1 MDPLSIALI
10 LGLWGFITGVDS
22 YSTKFI
28 LGLIPLIA
36 GFVAGLL
43 IGDVV
48 TGAVVGASTQLMSL
62 GLVPIG
68 GAVPPDFAVV
78 TVVALLLVKGGVDI
92 SAAILAAIP
101 AGILSMYLD
110 IFGRTLNVSI
120 IRKAD
125 LLVEEGRFDDIT
137 KWHFSGLLV
146 LGFMRF
152 IAYFVSVYITASF
165 GVDALKAFLDT
176 LPSWAL
182 GGLSVAGAVLPA
194 LGLGILISFL
204 DIEKRLATLLVPFLI
219 VALIAFDYMFSFVLL
234 GAGIYTWYML
244 SKVRKST
251 NSEGVREFREASKE
265 LSEAMGKIKYKISF
279 FLEPSWNYER
289 MQALGYLYSILPAL
303 KVIYK
308 DEEKL
313 KEAARVHLEFFNT
326 NPFFAPILMGIN
338 IATEE
343 ERPGD
348 WDLVRAIK
356 TGLMGVFA
364 GLGDSLI
371 YLVIGAVLLILGSTY
386 TLLAT
391 ESAMFAYIPL
401 LVIVIFNAI
410 FIPFRLMGLNFGYK
424 RGLRITE
431 SFKAEKVK
439 GIRSIFEW
447 LAVVSIG
454 AVLPVV
460 LRVIVAPIYPYL
472 LPIDQSIGIISL
484 NLLIGSSVGLLLT
497 FFCKYLRD
505 LGQSPVRIL
514 VILFGLGFILGATGI
529 LSVVARGVAT

>member
-22 YSTKFI
+22 YSTKSI
-28 LGLIPLIA
+28 LGLVPLIA

-48 TGAVVGASTQLMSL
+48 TGAVVGASTQLISL

-78 TVVALLLVKGGVDI
+78 AVVALLLVKGGVDI
-92 SAAILAAIP
+92 GAAVLAAIP

-146 LGFMRF
+146 LGSMRF

-165 GVDALKAFLDT
+165 GADALKAFLDA

-204 DIEKRLATLLVPFLI
+204 NAEKRLLSLLVPFLI
-219 VALIAFDYMFSFVLL
+219 VALIAFDYMFSFVLIS
-234 GAGIYTWYML
+234 AGIYAWHML
-244 SKVRKST
+244 SKVREST
-251 NSEGVREFREASKE
+251 NSGEKGEFREIPEE
-265 LSEAMGKIKYKISF
+265 LAEAMKKIKYRISF

-303 KVIYK
+303 KVMYK

-326 NPFFAPILMGIN
+326 NPFFAPILMGID

-371 YLVIGAVLLILGSTY
+371 YLAIGAVLLILGSTY

-391 ESAMFAYIPL
+391 ESAIFAYIPL
-401 LVIVIFNAI
+401 VAIVIFNAI
-410 FIPFRLMGLNFGYK
+410 FIPFRLIGLNFGYK
-424 RGLRITE
+424 RGLRIVE

-472 LPIDQSIGIISL
+472 LPIDQSFGIISL
-484 NLLIGSSVGLLLT
+484 NLLVGSSVGLLLT

-529 LSVVARGVAT
+529 LSVVPRGVAT